1 MGTVSLQENTI
12 IDAVGIREANRL
24 AMESALL
31 EILAKLPPTSK
42 VHIQID
48 GRDNYQFQLGKFSEM
63 VEKIEYI
70 VRGDGKIKEIMAA
83 SILAKVT
90 RDRHMRELAEKYPN
104 YGFEKHKGYGT
115 KAHQN
120 TLKKC

>member
-1 MGTVSLQENTI
+1 M
-12 IDAVGIREANRL
+12 VGIREANRL
-24 AMESALL
+24 AMEVAICSV
-31 EILAKLPPTSK
+31 LAKLPPTSK

-115 KAHQN
+115 KVHQN